1 VPAPSS
7 PAGKSA
13 SRPSGKRRG
22 CGLRVA
28 LFLLVLLLAAGVL
41 VYVATSHRGPAAAG
55 CTVKTDGGDLDLDQ
69 DQAANAATIAAVAAS
84 RGLPARALT
93 IALAT
98 SMQES
103 QLHNL
108 DHGDRDSLGLFQQR
122 PSQGWGTAQQILDP
136 VFASDSF
143 FDSLV
148 KIHDYQS
155 LPLTVAAQ
163 EVQRSGYPEAYAQHE
178 TDATQLSLALT
189 GQDPAALSC
198 TTGADTPYSAGGRL
212 GRADQVTA
220 RLTREFGKRV
230 EPKQES
236 DPRTVS
242 VPVPTGGST
251 AADEQ
256 RGWAVAQ
263 WAVAHAHDLKVEQ
276 VSFGGRQWQAA
287 HSERGWQ
294 QEPAPGKSKGKGS
307 EQVGAKGESAAAAG
321 DPVRITVAR

>member
-7 PAGKSA
+7 PAGKPA
-13 SRPSGKRRG
+13 SLPAGKRRG
-22 CGLRVA
+22 CGLR
-28 LFLLVLLLAAGVL
+28 LVLLLVVL
-41 VYVATSHRGPAAAG
+41 LVVGGALAYFATSHRGPAAAG

-84 RGLPARALT
+84 RDLPARALA

-136 VFASDSF
+136 VYASNSF

-148 KIHDYQS
+148 KIHDYQQ

-163 EVQRSGYPEAYAQHE
+163 EVQRSGYPEAYAKHE
-178 TDATQLSLALT
+178 TEATQLSLALT
-189 GQDPAALSC
+189 GQDPGALSC

-220 RLTREFGKRV
+220 RLTREFGTKV
-230 EPKQES
+230 KPQQES
-236 DPRTVS
+236 DPRTVA
-242 VPVPTGGST
+242 VPVTTGGGST
-251 AADEQ
+251 AAGTQ

-263 WAVAHAHDLKVEQ
+263 WAVAHAHNLKVEE
-276 VSFGGRQWQAA
+276 VSFGGMRWQAA

-294 QEPAPGKSKGKGS
+294 KEPAAKASKTPKGTK
-307 EQVGAKGESAAAAG
+307 GASAASAAADAA
-321 DPVRITVAR
+321 PVRITVAR